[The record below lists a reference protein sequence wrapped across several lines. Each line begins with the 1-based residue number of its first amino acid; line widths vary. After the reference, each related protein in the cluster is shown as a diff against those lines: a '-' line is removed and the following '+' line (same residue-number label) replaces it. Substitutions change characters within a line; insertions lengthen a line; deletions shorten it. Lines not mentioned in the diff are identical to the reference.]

1 MPTATF
7 LWRIELRVPSQAI
20 PHFEEALQ
28 PYCMSVSAFVEGSTE
43 DPDADWRLEGFS
55 GAEPDARAL
64 ALRLAKAARAFGI
77 ETPKA
82 RIHLV
87 PPRDWVAENLA
98 DFPPVRV
105 GRYFIHGSHFEG
117 RPPAGRIAIQLDAGA
132 AFGSGEHASTA
143 ACLMALD
150 GLAKRRRFRRPLDL
164 GCGSGILALAI
175 AKTWRVRVL
184 ASDIDP
190 IAVDVTARNARV
202 NGVGNLIRTTCGPG
216 YRSPVVAR
224 GKPYDLIAAN
234 ILARPLANMAGDLKR
249 HLAPGGLAI
258 LSGLLER
265 DGRRVIAAHRHC
277 GLKLIDTIP
286 VDGWQTLVIAR

>member
-7 LWRIELRVPSQAI
+7 LWRIEFRVPSEAI
-20 PHFEEALQ
+20 PHFEEALW
-28 PYCMSVSAFVEGSTE
+28 PDCMSVSAFVEGDS
-43 DPDADWRLEGFS
+43 DNPDADWRVEGFT
-55 GAEPDARAL
+55 GAEPDARAV

-87 PPRDWVAENLA
+87 PPRDWAAENMA

-105 GRYFIHGSHFEG
+105 GRYFVHGSHFEG
-117 RPPAGRIAIQLDAGA
+117 CPPAGRVGIQLDAGA
-132 AFGSGEHASTA
+132 AFGTGEHASTA

-150 GLAKRRRFRRPLDL
+150 GLAKKRRFLKPLDL

-190 IAVDVTARNARV
+190 IAVDVTARNAGI
-202 NGVGNLIRTTCGPG
+202 NGVGKLIRTTCGPG
-216 YRSPVVAR
+216 YRSPALAR
-224 GKPYDLIAAN
+224 GGPYDLIAAN
-234 ILARPLANMAGDLKR
+234 ILAWPLAHMAGDLNR
-249 HLAPGGLAI
+249 HLAPGGVAI
-258 LSGLLER
+258 VSGLLKR
-265 DGRRVIAAHRHC
+265 DGRRVIAAHRHF
-277 GLKLIDTIP
+277 GLKLIDTIT
-286 VDGWQTLVIAR
+286 VDGWQTLLMAR

>member
-20 PHFEEALQ
+20 SYFEEALQ
-28 PYCMSVSAFVEGSTE
+28 SDCMSVSAFVEGDGD

-55 GAEPDARAL
+55 GAEPDARAV
-64 ALRLAKAARAFGI
+64 ALRLAKAARAVGI
-77 ETPKA
+77 ETPKV

-87 PPRDWVAENLA
+87 PPRDWAAENMA
-98 DFPPVRV
+98 DFPPLRV

-117 RPPAGRIAIQLDAGA
+117 RPPAGRVAIQLDAGA

-150 GLAKRRRFRRPLDL
+150 GLAKKRRFRRPLDL
-164 GCGSGILALAI
+164 GCGSGILALAM

-190 IAVDVTARNARV
+190 IAVDVTAGNARV
-202 NGVGNLIRTTCGPG
+202 NGVGKLIRTTCGPG
-216 YRSPVVAR
+216 YRCPALAR

-234 ILARPLANMAGDLKR
+234 ILARPLAHMAGDLNR
-249 HLAPGGLAI
+249 HLAPGGVAI
-258 LSGLLER
+258 VSGLLER
-265 DGRRVIAAHRHC
+265 DGRWVIAAHRHF
-277 GLKLIDTIP
+277 GLKLIDTII
-286 VDGWQTLVIAR
+286 VDGWQTLLIAR